1 MLSQF
6 LMISRPWWIKWLPVL
21 SYLWLVLTVLIAGAF
36 YPDYSH
42 VSQYMSELGASGAPH
57 AWSVNYLGFVP
68 TELLLLVFLA
78 LLLPVLP
85 QTVPLRLGIGLLGLY
100 AIMLLGASVFTCDF
114 ECRPTRATFAHGLH
128 ITLGAFAYLAG
139 IAGVLLVAVSAR
151 SWPNGFPLTLSG
163 VAIAILCFGLLLNLN
178 PQLPWVGLMQR
189 LMETLMYLWFILL
202 GRYGAGLPLVRSQ
215 ALL

>member
-6 LMISRPWWIKWLPVL
+6 LIFSRHEWIRRLPL
-21 SYLWLVLTVLIAGAF
+21 ISYLWLAFTVLIGGLF

-42 VSQYMSELGASGAPH
+42 VSQYMSELGASGAPN
-57 AWSVNYLGFVP
+57 AWGVNYLGFVP

-85 QTVPLRLGIGLLGLY
+85 QSVPLRLGIGLLGLY
-100 AIMLLGASVFTCDF
+100 AIMLVGASVFTCDF
-114 ECRPTRATFAHGLH
+114 ECRPTRATFAHSLH

-139 IAGVLLVAVSAR
+139 IAGVLLVSVSAR
-151 SWPNGFPLTLSG
+151 SWPGGFSLTLWG
-163 VAIAILCFGLLLNLN
+163 VAVAILCFGLLLNLN
-178 PQLPWVGLMQR
+178 PQLPWVGVMQR

-202 GRYGAGLPLVRSQ
+202 GRYGATVSLAP
-215 ALL
+215 AAAH